1 MTATTTRSAAPTVA
15 LDPADEQVPFRP
27 RRVRFDHDAT
37 ADHWV
42 PGDPH
47 TTHVINVLHL
57 LLPAGERWF
66 GQVYRKAL
74 PLIDD
79 PDLDRDVKA
88 FIGQEATHARK
99 HRSVAFDAYEAM
111 GGGYIRRCLVMVA
124 TCIGLFSLLI
134 AGTDHLLR
142 HDHSVHRR
150 QRRASVVRFHR
161 AGRAGLLPTTSLLLK
176 AIPRY
181 LDPGY
186 HPSGEARAEVAT
198 AYLATAPGVDHR

>member
-1 MTATTTRSAAPTVA
+1 MTATITRSTSPVA
-15 LDPADEQVPFRP
+15 LDPADEHVPFRP
-27 RRVRFDHDAT
+27 RRVRFGYDGT

-79 PDLDRDVKA
+79 PDLARDVKA

-111 GGGYIRRCLVMVA
+111 GGG
-124 TCIGLFSLLI
+124 
-134 AGTDHLLR
+134 
-142 HDHSVHRR
+142 
-150 QRRASVVRFHR
+150 
-161 AGRAGLLPTTSLLLK
+161 
-176 AIPRY
+176 
-181 LDPGY
+181 
-186 HPSGEARAEVAT
+186 
-198 AYLATAPGVDHR
+198 

>member
-1 MTATTTRSAAPTVA
+1 MTATTTRPTAPVT

-79 PDLDRDVKA
+79 PDLARDVKT

-142 HDHSVHRR
+142 HDRSVPRR

-161 AGRAGLLPTTSLLLK
+161 AGRAGLLPP
-176 AIPRY
+176 PRCC
-181 LDPGY
+181 
-186 HPSGEARAEVAT
+186 
-198 AYLATAPGVDHR
+198 